1 MQLSHLLMV
10 DGDEPEL
17 LQPFTLHTIVNDVT
31 QTIQGGALGQF
42 FLGLTDGGRHAEAKP
57 AAIIDFNLHH
67 IFICLKYISSKS
79 PAALKDVF
87 SPPRTLCSADLICSA
102 IIGLL

>member
-31 QTIQGGALGQF
+31 
-42 FLGLTDGGRHAEAKP
+42 
-57 AAIIDFNLHH
+57 
-67 IFICLKYISSKS
+67 
-79 PAALKDVF
+79 
-87 SPPRTLCSADLICSA
+87 
-102 IIGLL
+102 